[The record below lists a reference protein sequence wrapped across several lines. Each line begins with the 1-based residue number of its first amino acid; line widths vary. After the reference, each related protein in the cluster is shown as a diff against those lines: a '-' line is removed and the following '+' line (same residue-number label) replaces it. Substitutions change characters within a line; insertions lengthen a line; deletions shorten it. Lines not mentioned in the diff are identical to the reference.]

1 MHLHGRFGP
10 SRDGS
15 LVLLVLLLL
24 LLATVAVATVL
35 RPSDTGDFWYFA
47 DRAADLFGSSGL
59 HVYADH
65 PKIQSGP
72 ITLLVSGAI
81 ESIDPGGFVLVPICS
96 AALCFAT
103 IVSLASL
110 RGARDRSP
118 WMLLGGGLLLV
129 GWWWYLAMYGHLDD
143 AVVLF
148 LATISLVAI
157 QRGRFVPA
165 AVAVGLMLAVKPWAV
180 FLLPLT
186 LRPTERGW
194 RRVTMPAVSLAVGA
208 ACWAPFLVASPGTL
222 DGMRPPVRVAAD
234 SVVRLFGADVGGD
247 VPAVLRMAQL
257 TIALLVVAVVVWRGH
272 PEVALLGGVAV
283 RLALDPATWV
293 YYTVGLVL
301 GALVW
306 DLERSRLR
314 WPAATIAVTLLV
326 PPEMWSEL
334 PVLRSWL
341 RLIGC
346 GLALGI
352 VTWTVGFSRRLD
364 EPMISRALRP
374 PSRARRPGGSR
385 RRCGVVG
392 DRVRPVAHR

>member
-1 MHLHGRFGP
+1 VHLDRRLGP
-10 SRDGS
+10 SRDRS
-15 LVLLVLLLL
+15 LEFLVLLLL
-24 LLATVAVATVL
+24 LLAAVAAATVL

-72 ITLLVSGAI
+72 ITLLVAGAI

-103 IVSLASL
+103 IASLASL
-110 RGARDRSP
+110 RGARERSP

-129 GWWWYLAMYGHLDD
+129 VWWWYLAMYGHLDD

-148 LATISLVAI
+148 LAAITLVAI
-157 QRGRFVPA
+157 QRGRHVPA

-186 LRPTERGW
+186 PRPTERGW
-194 RRVTMPAVSLAVGA
+194 RRVAMPAVSVAVGA
-208 ACWAPFLVASPGTL
+208 VCWAPFLVASSGTL
-222 DGMRPPVRVAAD
+222 DGMRPPVLVAAD
-234 SVVRLFGADVGGD
+234 SVVQLFGANVGGD

-257 TIALLVVAVVVWRGH
+257 TIALSVVAVVVWRGH
-272 PEVALLGGVAV
+272 PEAALLGGVAV
-283 RLALDPATWV
+283 RLALDPATWE

-314 WPAATIAVTLLV
+314 WPAATVAVTLLV
-326 PPEMWSEL
+326 PPEVLYEL
-334 PVLRSWL
+334 PGLRSSL
-341 RLIGC
+341 RLMGC
-346 GLALGI
+346 VLALGI
-352 VTWTVGFSRRLD
+352 VTWTVGFSRRPI

-374 PSRARRPGGSR
+374 TSRVRRPGGPRSGR
-385 RRCGVVG
+385 GGVG
-392 DRVRPVAHR
+392 DGVRPVAHG